1 MKIHCTKQMR
11 RLAALAA
18 AALLLAGCGKPAS
31 SGSSSGAS
39 GSSGSAGAA
48 GSPADGWKA
57 GLAVLTESEAGDA
70 GGEVHTV
77 AAAVVLDE
85 DGRILH
91 AVVDELETRVDAAE
105 GDGVTLPEDLRTKRQ
120 KGDEDYPLKAVSA
133 IGKGWA
139 DQADALARHLKG
151 MTAGEVA
158 KLETDE
164 DGYAADPDL
173 LAGCTIKIDRYR
185 DAVAEACRQAKPL

>member
-1 MKIHCTKQMR
+1 M
-11 RLAALAA
+11 
-18 AALLLAGCGKPAS
+18 
-31 SGSSSGAS
+31 
-39 GSSGSAGAA
+39 
-48 GSPADGWKA
+48 
-57 GLAVLTESEAGDA
+57 
-70 GGEVHTV
+70 HTV

-91 AVVDELETRVDAAE
+91 AVVDELETKVDAAE
-105 GDGVTLPEDLRTKRQ
+105 GGGVTLPEDLRTKRQ

-139 DQADALARHLKG
+139 DQADALARHLEG